1 MTNVLKEPYG
11 VARVLAD
18 ANTEIKITPTDLGLN
33 DAPKQVQSNQVAAIL
48 NVVYLVAG
56 IVAVIAI
63 VIGGVR
69 YTVSGGD
76 PSGVKAA
83 KDTVLY
89 AVVGLVVVIMAAAI
103 TDFVIKNVAK

>member
-1 MTNVLKEPYG
+1 MSGILKEPYG
-11 VARVLAD
+11 IAKQLAST
-18 ANTEIKITPTDLGLN
+18 TEIKITKDDLNLN
-33 DAPKQVQSNQVAAIL
+33 NAPEQVQHKQIADIL
-48 NVVYLVAG
+48 NVVYVVAG
-56 IVAVIAI
+56 IVAVVAI

-89 AVVGLVVVIMAAAI
+89 SVVGLVVVIMAAAI
-103 TDFVIKNVAK
+103 TNFVINNVA

>member
-1 MTNVLKEPYG
+1 MSQILKEPYG
-11 VARVLAD
+11 IAKQL
-18 ANTEIKITPTDLGLN
+18 ANTQITITKEDLNLN
-33 DAPKQVQSNQVAAIL
+33 GAPEQVQSNQIADIL
-48 NVVYLVAG
+48 NTVYFVAG
-56 IVAVIAI
+56 IVAVVTI

-76 PSGVKAA
+76 PAGVKAA

-103 TDFVIKNVAK
+103 TNFVIDNVA